1 MNMRKGTGIQL
12 TDNCDIDINVKRE
25 GGSLI
30 TSGIVIGDTLRQNQ
44 AIILAMNKGELKEA
58 PLMGVG
64 ICDMLLDDDPLYWRT
79 EIREQ
84 MEMDGQRVENVSI
97 GRESIEITAEYP
109 S

>member
-25 GGSLI
+25 GGTLVH
-30 TSGIVIGDTLRQNQ
+30 SGIVI
-44 AIILAMNKGELKEA
+44 GELKEA

-97 GRESIEITAEYP
+97 GRESIEITAEY
-109 S
+109 SS